1 MTALD
6 LEGIFGDAG
15 LLAQR
20 FEGYAPR
27 QGQVMMAEAVEG
39 VLAEGGQL
47 VVEAPT
53 GTGKSLAY
61 LAPAALDHARSG
73 RKVLVVTG
81 NIALQE
87 QLVGKDLP
95 LLAKLL
101 PGNLTFALLKGRRNY
116 LCLRQLAQSRKNGLE
131 SPYDSPEDRE
141 VLRSIDAWAH
151 STELGDVSELPFEPP
166 HELWARFSTHPDEC
180 PGKQCMRHSIC
191 LVNQAKERAASAAV
205 VVSNY
210 HLLFANLLVHE
221 ATGEDRVLP
230 PFDVVVLDEAHS
242 AADIARDFFGFRVS
256 HAGLRRLAS
265 PLEDLGAVTL
275 AQQLRSEAELFCDSL
290 GSLYRSDAYSVRLR
304 QPGMVSFHVIVG
316 VLEEAARRST
326 AGSKYSKEELATR
339 LERNASRCR
348 DAARRIQEALE
359 LADPNAVSFIELDR
373 HRRGVLCSK
382 PVEVG
387 ERIRT
392 GLFDR
397 VHASV
402 VTSATLST
410 GGSFALVETE
420 LGLRPTARLVVS
432 SPFDYAQRAL
442 LVVPGDL
449 PDPTDRAW
457 VAAVARR
464 VAEIVELAQ
473 GRTLALFTSYRS
485 LDRAHA
491 QLRGCPYPVLRQGEQ
506 PRTALVKAFADD
518 IGAVLLGTDS
528 FWTGIDVPGETL
540 SCVVIDR
547 LPFPSPDD
555 PGLDAIRQ
563 RDRQWFMN
571 RCLPGAVLT
580 FKQGFGR
587 LIRSRDDRGVVV
599 VLDRRLNS
607 KPYGRIF
614 LRSLSPVRRSDQLDD
629 VARFLRVDCAAG
641 EGSGA

>member
-1 MTALD
+1 VTAQD

-39 VLAEGGQL
+39 VLAAGGQL

-61 LAPAALDHARSG
+61 LVPAALDHARN
-73 RKVLVVTG
+73 RRRVLVVTG

-95 LLAKLL
+95 LLAELL
-101 PGNLTFALLKGRRNY
+101 PGGLDFALLKGRRNY
-116 LCLRQLAQSRKNGLE
+116 LCLRQTVKARKGGLLQ
-131 SPYDSPEDRE
+131 PLDSPQDRQM
-141 VLRSIDAWAH
+141 LQSIDTWARR
-151 STELGDVSELPFEPP
+151 TEQGDKSELPFEAPAA
-166 HELWARFSTHPDEC
+166 LWSRFSTTTDDCLGKEC
-180 PGKQCMRHSIC
+180 PHLEACYVAEAR
-191 LVNQAKERAASAAV
+191 NRAAEAPV

-210 HLLFANLLVHE
+210 HLLFANLVVFE

-230 PFDVVVLDEAHS
+230 PFDVAVLDEAHS

-256 HAGLRRLAS
+256 LAGMRRLAR
-265 PLEDLGAVTL
+265 PLELAGAFIQAQRLRQAAKAFCSALG
-275 AQQLRSEAELFCDSL
+275 E
-290 GSLYRSDAYSVRLR
+290 LYRSKAYSVRLR
-304 QPGMVSFHVIVG
+304 KPDAVSFVEIAG
-316 VLEEAARRST
+316 ALEKAAQEST
-326 AGSKYSKEELATR
+326 ESAVFANKHQAQRLA
-339 LERNASRCR
+339 RNASRCR
-348 DAARRIQEALE
+348 DTSRRIQEGLT

-373 HRRGVLCSK
+373 HGQGVLCSK
-382 PVEVG
+382 PVDVG
-387 ERIRT
+387 ERIKA
-392 GLFDR
+392 GLFDH

-402 VTSATLST
+402 VTSATLTT
-410 GGSFALVETE
+410 GDSFALVETE

-491 QLRGCPYPVLRQGEQ
+491 QLRGCTYPVLRQGEQ

-518 IGAVLLGTDS
+518 TEAVLLGTDS

-555 PGLDAIRQ
+555 PVLDAIRQ

-571 RCLPGAVLT
+571 HCLPSAVLS

-587 LIRSRDDRGVVV
+587 LIRSVDDHGVVV
-599 VLDRRLNS
+599 VLDRRLDS

-614 LRSLSPVRRSDQLDD
+614 LRSLPAVRRSDQLED
-629 VARFLRVDCAAG
+629 VARFLGADRTAG
-641 EGSGA
+641 EGWGA

>member
-6 LEGIFGDAG
+6 LEGIFGDGG

-27 QGQVMMAEAVEG
+27 QGQVMMAEAVER
-39 VLAEGGQL
+39 VVAEGGQL

-61 LAPAALDHARSG
+61 LAPAALDHARNG
-73 RKVLVVTG
+73 RRTLVVTG

-116 LCLRQLAQSRKNGLE
+116 LCLRQLAKSRKEGLV
-131 SPYDSPEDRE
+131 SRHDSPEDRE
-141 VLRSIDAWAH
+141 LLGRLNAWACE
-151 STELGDVSELPFEPP
+151 TEHGDVSELPFEPP
-166 HELWARFSTHPDEC
+166 QELWARFSTHPDEC
-180 PGKQCMRHSIC
+180 PGKQCMRHSAC
-191 LVNQAKERAASAAV
+191 FVNQARERAASAAV

-242 AADIARDFFGFRVS
+242 AADIARDFFGYRVS
-256 HAGLRRLAS
+256 HAGLRRLVP
-265 PLEDLGAVTL
+265 PLELLGAHTL
-275 AQQLRSEAELFCDSL
+275 ARQLRRAAQDFCDAL
-290 GSLYRSDAYSVRLR
+290 GDLYRSKAYSVRLR
-304 QPGMVSFHVIVG
+304 RPGAVCCDEIVG
-316 VLEEAARRST
+316 LLDKAEKECHKGAAVTNEQASHSL
-326 AGSKYSKEELATR
+326 ACNATR
-339 LERNASRCR
+339 CG
-348 DAARRIQEALE
+348 DTARRIREALG
-359 LADPNAVSFIELDR
+359 LTDPNAVSFIELDR
-373 HRRGVLCSK
+373 NGRGVLCSK
-382 PVEVG
+382 PIEVG
-387 ERIRT
+387 ERIRI

-410 GGSFALVETE
+410 AGKFALVETE

-432 SPFDYAQRAL
+432 SPFDYAERAL

-457 VAAVARR
+457 GPAVARR
-464 VAEIVELAQ
+464 VAEIVKLAQ

-491 QLRGCPYPVLRQGEQ
+491 LLRRSSYPVLRQGQQ

-518 IGAVLLGTDS
+518 TGAVLLGTDS

-547 LPFPSPDD
+547 LPFTNPDD
-555 PGLDAIRQ
+555 PVLDAIRQ
-563 RDRQWFMN
+563 HDRQWFMN
-571 RCLPGAVLT
+571 RCLPAAVLT

-587 LIRSRDDRGVVV
+587 LIRSVDDRGVVV
-599 VLDRRLNS
+599 VLDRRLVS

-614 LRSLSPVRRSDQLDD
+614 LGSLPPVRRSDQLED
-629 VARFLRVDCAAG
+629 VARFLRADSAAG
-641 EGSGA
+641 EGRGA